1 MVSRPSHVQILSR
14 NSQGYWQPDRHAIG
28 DCSSPVSYGIQP
40 SVERNGYDGAFGGGL
55 LLRWG
60 CWVFPFIFGE
70 SRLVRGLVSIWLIRS
85 DFGLFL
91 LCSAPEWV
99 YCEYMLG
106 EMTQDGFGLDMVV
119 RWTDRLAMTERGCY
133 LIPWA

>member
-1 MVSRPSHVQILSR
+1 M
-14 NSQGYWQPDRHAIG
+14 
-28 DCSSPVSYGIQP
+28 
-40 SVERNGYDGAFGGGL
+40 
-55 LLRWG
+55 
-60 CWVFPFIFGE
+60 
-70 SRLVRGLVSIWLIRS
+70 RGLVSIWLIRS

-106 EMTQDGFGLDMVV
+106 EMTQDGFGESVGFGLDLVV

-133 LIPWA
+133 LILWA